1 MTLKRSIQFLS
12 LMIVVMATIRGLF
25 VYHLAFNSS
34 LVYPLSAIGIVVLG
48 FASIK
53 YMLTQ
58 THNDRLLNIRK
69 AIFYN
74 YIIISVYTMF
84 YIVLVG
90 LSEVSLI
97 YYFIIFPIIFLFIK
111 FETKNLEL
119 AVHIISLV
127 AVIGTYIFY
136 QLGVNFGFDAIEV
149 ANLTLRPGDLAYSR
163 IGENM
168 LPGGYLG
175 SHHDNAN
182 LLIMSSTFYFSMAI
196 DATRKL
202 KYLYWLIF
210 CLVLVFTILTG
221 SASNILALAI
231 VLMMAILV
239 YSKKLLF
246 IIIPFVIYNYKSFEE
261 KLYFLEK
268 IKIDQSDLE
277 DGGIFNSLNFNSLI
291 NSLHSILFGG
301 GYYFEVPMIKSE
313 VAFIKILIGFGVI
326 PFLILM
332 FILFS
337 PIYYC
342 YLFNKICKKKISK
355 NINLLSQL
363 QIKQL
368 NLTRERFLK
377 KLILASLPILTG
389 TFSLLHYG
397 SLFRITSIGFFC
409 LFMSIFYKKYLE
421 LDTNFD
427 NLFSK
432 NIIFKK
438 I

>member
-12 LMIVVMATIRGLF
+12 LMIIVMASIRGFF
-25 VYHLAFNSS
+25 VYHFGFNPS
-34 LVYPLSAIGIVVLG
+34 LVYSLSAIGIVILG
-48 FASIK
+48 FATIK
-53 YMLTQ
+53 YILIH
-58 THNDRLLNIRK
+58 THNDRLVTIRK

-74 YIIISVYTMF
+74 YIIIIVYTIF
-84 YIVLVG
+84 YVVFVG
-90 LSEVSLI
+90 FSEISVV

-111 FETKNLEL
+111 FKTKNLEL

-127 AVIGTYIFY
+127 AVFGTYIFY
-136 QLGVNFGFDAIEV
+136 QLGVNFGFDAIEA

-168 LPGGYLG
+168 LPGGYFG

-196 DATRKL
+196 DSTRKL

-210 CLVLVFTILTG
+210 CLALVFTILTG

-246 IIIPFVIYNYKSFEE
+246 IIIPFAIYNYKSFEE

-268 IKIDQSDLE
+268 IKMDQSDL
-277 DGGIFNSLNFNSLI
+277 DNGGIFNSLNFNSLI

-301 GYYFEVPMIKSE
+301 GYYFEVPMINSE
-313 VAFIKILIGFGVI
+313 VAFIKILIGFGII

-342 YLFNKICKKKISK
+342 YLFNNICKKKILK

-409 LFMSIFYKKYLE
+409 LFMSIFYTKYLE
-421 LDTNFD
+421 LDIKFD